1 MGQKTHP
8 VGFRLGVIIGDKPVR
23 TWESRWYAPKRDY
36 AKTLYEDLKIREYI
50 KSRYKVAGIASIEID
65 RIVDKIKIRIQAAR
79 PAIIIGRKG
88 QEVEFLRR
96 VIERM
101 VPGKE
106 VIVSATEV
114 KIPELNAQLVA
125 EDIALQIERRVSHRR
140 AMKKA
145 IDNALKAGAK
155 GVKVQVKGR
164 IGGAELA
171 RKEWFLV
178 GRMPLQ
184 TLRAKIDYG
193 FATAYTKYG
202 ILSVKVWIYTGDQLP
217 EKATRGKEELL
228 HRVEEELHRVSGEE
242 VSEDVSSAEENQVQ
256 ETAERESQG

>member
-8 VGFRLGVIIGDKPVR
+8 TGFRLGVIKEWD
-23 TWESRWYAPKRDY
+23 SRWYAPKREY
-36 AKTLYEDLKIREYI
+36 ATILHEDLRIKKYI
-50 KSRYKVAGIASIEID
+50 KHRYRVAGISKIEID
-65 RIVDKIKIRIQAAR
+65 RIVDKLKVRIHASK

-88 QEVEFLRR
+88 QEVELLKKK
-96 VIERM
+96 VEELA
-101 VPGKE
+101 GKKE
-106 VIVSATEV
+106 VVINVSEV
-114 KIPELNAQLVA
+114 KVPEIDAQLVA

-140 AMKKA
+140 AMKRA

-155 GVKVQVKGR
+155 GVKIQVKGR

-184 TLRAKIDYG
+184 TLKADIDYG

-202 ILSVKVWIYTGDQLP
+202 ILSVKVWIYKGDIMK
-217 EKATRGKEELL
+217 EKAREQSPAQVT
-228 HRVEEELHRVSGEE
+228 EE
-242 VSEDVSSAEENQVQ
+242 V
-256 ETAERESQG
+256 

>member
-8 VGFRLGVIIGDKPVR
+8 IGFRLGVTKSWDMK
-23 TWESRWYAPKRDY
+23 WYASKRDY
-36 AKTLYEDLKIREYI
+36 ANTLHEDLKIKEYI
-50 KSRYKVAGIASIEID
+50 KNRYRIAGISRVEIE
-65 RIVDKIKIRIQAAR
+65 RIVDKLKIRIHAAR

-88 QEVEFLRR
+88 QEVELLKKT
-96 VIERM
+96 IEKM

-106 VIVSATEV
+106 VTINVAEV
-114 KIPELNAQLVA
+114 KVPEMDAQLIA

-140 AMKKA
+140 AMKRA
-145 IDNALKAGAK
+145 IDNALKSGAK
-155 GVKVQVKGR
+155 GVKIQVKGR

-184 TLRAKIDYG
+184 TLRADIDYG

-202 ILSVKVWIYTGDQLP
+202 ILSVKVWVYKGDILEGQ
-217 EKATRGKEELL
+217 KEEVLKKI
-228 HRVEEELHRVSGEE
+228 EEDLAKVSQE
-242 VSEDVSSAEENQVQ
+242 V
-256 ETAERESQG
+256 

>member
-8 VGFRLGVIIGDKPVR
+8 VGFRLGITKGWD
-23 TWESRWYAPKRDY
+23 SRWYAPKKEY
-36 AKTLYEDLKIREYI
+36 HLILHEDLKIKNYI
-50 KSRYKVAGIASIEID
+50 KERYKVAGISKIEID
-65 RIVDKIKIRIQAAR
+65 RIVDKLKLRINAAR

-88 QEVEFLRR
+88 QEVELLKKT
-96 VIERM
+96 IEKIA
-101 VPGKE
+101 PGKE
-106 VIVSATEV
+106 VTINVNEV
-114 KIPELNAQLVA
+114 KVPELDAQLIA

-140 AMKKA
+140 AMKRA

-171 RKEWFLV
+171 RREWFLV

-184 TLRAKIDYG
+184 TLRADIDYG

-202 ILSVKVWIYTGDQLP
+202 ILSVKVWIYHGDKL
-217 EKATRGKEELL
+217 KKKKEEILKKI
-228 HRVEEELHRVSGEE
+228 EEDLAKAG
-242 VSEDVSSAEENQVQ
+242 Q
-256 ETAERESQG
+256 EG

>member
-8 VGFRLGVIIGDKPVR
+8 VGFRLGYTKSWDSKWFAPRKEYAR
-23 TWESRWYAPKRDY
+23 T
-36 AKTLYEDLKIREYI
+36 LHEDLKIKDYI
-50 KSRYKVAGIASIEID
+50 KNRYRVAGIKQIEIE
-65 RIVDKIKIRIQAAR
+65 RIVDKLKVRIHASR

-88 QEVEFLRR
+88 QEVELLKKT
-96 VIERM
+96 IEKM

-106 VIVSATEV
+106 VNVTVTEV
-114 KIPELNAQLVA
+114 RVPEIEAQLIA
-125 EDIALQIERRVSHRR
+125 EDIAIQIERRVSHRR
-140 AMKKA
+140 AMKRA

-164 IGGAELA
+164 IGGADLA

-184 TLRAKIDYG
+184 TLRADIDYG

-202 ILSVKVWIYTGDQLP
+202 ILSVKVWVYKGDILP
-217 EKATRGKEELL
+217 EKDRGEILKKIEEDLAL
-228 HRVEEELHRVSGEE
+228 AQEE
-242 VSEDVSSAEENQVQ
+242 VK
-256 ETAERESQG
+256 

>member
-8 VGFRLGVIIGDKPVR
+8 IGFRLGYIKSWDSK
-23 TWESRWYAPKRDY
+23 WFAPKKDY
-36 AKTLYEDLKIREYI
+36 AKTLHEDLKIKEYI
-50 KSRYKVAGIASIEID
+50 RKRYKVAGIASIEIE
-65 RIVDKIKIRIQAAR
+65 RIVDKIKVKIYAAR

-88 QEVEFLRR
+88 QEVEYLKR

-106 VIVSATEV
+106 VIVSAGEV
-114 KIPELNAQLVA
+114 KVPERNAQLIA

-145 IDNALKAGAK
+145 IDNALKAGAE
-155 GVKVQVKGR
+155 GVKIQVKGR

-184 TLRAKIDYG
+184 TLRADIDYG
-193 FATAYTKYG
+193 FATAKTKYG
-202 ILSVKVWIYTGDQLP
+202 IISVKVWIFNGEVTPKD
-217 EKATRGKEELL
+217 RKEEIKKN
-228 HRVEEELHRVSGEE
+228 VERMLSEATKEE
-242 VSEDVSSAEENQVQ
+242 VS
-256 ETAERESQG
+256 